1 MDKFIKKSKKHEI
14 FYYEKKLK
22 KLFSLGIIFLLLAPA
37 FLSFLPVPQVKAE
50 KDSTQEFW
58 VPLVF
63 SKAWSGD
70 FGHSIEIYKI
80 EDSEYFV
87 ERGSLNNP
95 SIGTH
100 IVVTKGSIMA
110 SYFWLNNDLGAWDD
124 DVLGYTILPSSK
136 LGTEYLIP
144 VGGTVSVVA
153 TQPYTT
159 VSYKGGDS
167 PKILVDAGSYFQFVS
182 SDGGWIKADKP
193 VAVAV
198 GNVDVKTK
206 SDTYAYAPLPNNLLG
221 THYHFSKREPMDSYF
236 KNQAD
241 LSKLVIMAT
250 EQGAKVS
257 IGGEA
262 LSLSAYGFKVIENPS
277 KNMKITS
284 DKPISVVYLQRIRY
298 TDPWTGDV
306 RYASY
311 AYSLIPKN
319 LWGTSYILFEGWKY
333 HLITEETVNVQIGEK
348 PTRQYSAGVHDL
360 GFQDKTSVI
369 KSDKPINLVKIAI
382 SRWAGKY
389 FPRGDAYEVFPTE
402 FYTPFMHPLI
412 KNALEAINSLDYGL
426 KISAEKVSDKIKEK
440 TKELPLKVLLSAT
453 NLLIGSLP
461 IKVTDAKLILYID
474 GSKITVALNSLI
486 KFTIARLLK
495 IPVEKVTEK
504 VLEGA
509 KDKTIK
515 DLYDQGGYKEHF
527 DNIRKIITSL
537 NEEFLKL
544 PQDIMNEE
552 FIKDF
557 NSNLILLQGSHES
570 YSNQIDRIIKIHEK
584 KSFER
589 NVLITAGALG
599 IIIITSVVALPLT
612 VVVAAKLGY
621 FVITFLVDL
630 KSEHDFIQTLANT
643 WYGYSIDA
651 LGLSV
656 KIVDTLQYILNKLK
670 RSEAFP
676 KIGYE
681 LDTQHG
687 IVWMKNEG
695 KIPVKIMA
703 KYNGELRTYPFEQT
717 YVNPI
722 QNYGGYLDEFTLDP
736 NQKFGKPLFKPEYDK
751 GTEEWLKKAT
761 GYGLTVYER
770 GFFTVEYGEEGS
782 GAFVSKGIGPITAEY
797 KPFELRDKEI
807 KSVLMKKGTMPM
819 PLDHI
824 IVTLI
829 EPKAQKKLYLFVY
842 DDEGNYVGLDKKT
855 GEVNIGITGAYY
867 VDFDYGITIMLPMN
881 TKLKKIVVD
890 AGMMEENIGK
900 YNLTTIIYKEGVVI
914 NLAEIFSSITKGQT
928 KEYNFQ
934 LTGDLKPILNEQTTT
949 LTTPSATTPP
959 NIELIIIII
968 VIAAILASL
977 VIVFRKYKAK

>member
-50 KDSTQEFW
+50 KGSTQEFW

-159 VSYKGGDS
+159 VSYKGGGS

-262 LSLSAYGFKVIENPS
+262 LSLSAYGFKVIENP
-277 KNMKITS
+277 NEDLKITS
-284 DKPISVVYLQRIRY
+284 DQPISVVYLQRIRY

-402 FYTPFMHPLI
+402 FYTSANVGYIFTESPKADGLTGYIFVPTEAKLYLQIPFT
-412 KNALEAINSLDYGL
+412 
-426 KISAEKVSDKIKEK
+426 
-440 TKELPLKVLLSAT
+440 TKETFWQEVNA
-453 NLLIGSLP
+453 
-461 IKVTDAKLILYID
+461 AYLYSP
-474 GSKITVALNSLI
+474 SKTLNS
-486 KFTIARLLK
+486 F
-495 IPVEKVTEK
+495 
-504 VLEGA
+504 
-509 KDKTIK
+509 
-515 DLYDQGGYKEHF
+515 
-527 DNIRKIITSL
+527 
-537 NEEFLKL
+537 
-544 PQDIMNEE
+544 
-552 FIKDF
+552 
-557 NSNLILLQGSHES
+557 
-570 YSNQIDRIIKIHEK
+570 
-584 KSFER
+584 
-589 NVLITAGALG
+589 
-599 IIIITSVVALPLT
+599 
-612 VVVAAKLGY
+612 
-621 FVITFLVDL
+621 
-630 KSEHDFIQTLANT
+630 
-643 WYGYSIDA
+643 
-651 LGLSV
+651 SV
-656 KIVDTLQYILNKLK
+656 KIPATISYWYKLTGV
-670 RSEAFP
+670 SF
-676 KIGYE
+676 
-681 LDTQHG
+681 
-687 IVWMKNEG
+687 G
-695 KIPVKIMA
+695 KIDFYLKIYIKQDA
-703 KYNGELRTYPFEQT
+703 QWKKIAESKEIVLEWINPSIISEKNVTNKSLLLLFNFPNTLLEAGKLYKLEISWGVLGYVQWTTIPSTSPYAPPIEIPLGTFIFGGNAVYGSGPF
-717 YVNPI
+717 
-722 QNYGGYLDEFTLDP
+722 
-736 NQKFGKPLFKPEYDK
+736 
-751 GTEEWLKKAT
+751 ASA
-761 GYGLTVYER
+761 YGLLVLSEPEISSTMYP
-770 GFFTVEYGEEGS
+770 EGS
-782 GAFVSKGIGPITAEY
+782 SPKEEKPNALVWIVHSPVYLYITDPAGRHVGFDP
-797 KPFELRDKEI
+797 K
-807 KSVLMKKGTMPM
+807 KSSV
-819 PLDHI
+819 I
-824 IVTLI
+824 N
-829 EPKAQKKLYLFVY
+829 E
-842 DDEGNYVGLDKKT
+842 
-855 GEVNIGITGAYY
+855 ITGAYFTGLNETPQVIAIPVMEFGAY
-867 VDFDYGITIMLPMN
+867 KSTLIGI
-881 TKLKKIVVD
+881 KS
-890 AGMMEENIGK
+890 GS
-900 YNLTTIIYKEGVVI
+900 YTIIVNGFIDGKKVYERTYTEKIEEGQIAEFIVTISKEPTGEVKMSVSQPTT
-914 NLAEIFSSITKGQT
+914 LLSPTITTPTSPTQT
-928 KEYNFQ
+928 
-934 LTGDLKPILNEQTTT
+934 QTTS
-949 LTTPSATTPP
+949 PSAAAPL

-968 VIAAILASL
+968 VIAATLASL